1 MRCKANKR
9 HPLPHIAT
17 PLATLLATPLRP
29 SIAITRYGYNA
40 SMIDVLMYLYETY
53 WRPDACPEPEQLSR
67 KLSAVGFE
75 REEIEDA
82 LSWLKGLANVNMASM
97 ATMANTLQPGTHLQD
112 RATPPA
118 QPSYRIYTAQEHAA
132 LGVEGINILTALE
145 AQHKITADIRELIV
159 ERVLANGQT
168 PVEPEDLKVMLLIV
182 SWCLDQEPDPL
193 ILDELFEDPETPKTY
208 H

>member
-1 MRCKANKR
+1 
-9 HPLPHIAT
+9 
-17 PLATLLATPLRP
+17 
-29 SIAITRYGYNA
+29 
-40 SMIDVLMYLYETY
+40 MIDVLMYLYETY

-82 LSWLKGLANVNMASM
+82 LSWLKGLASVNMANI
-97 ATMANTLQPGTHLQD
+97 THTLQPGMPLQD
-112 RATPPA
+112 AAAKPVQR
-118 QPSYRIYTAQEHAA
+118 SHRIYTPQEHAA

-145 AQHKITADIRELIV
+145 AQHKITSEIRELIV
-159 ERVLANGQT
+159 ERVLAIGQT
-168 PVEPEDLKVMLLIV
+168 PVESEDLKVMLLIV

-193 ILDELFEDPETPKTY
+193 ILDELFEDPEMPKTY

>member
-1 MRCKANKR
+1 
-9 HPLPHIAT
+9 
-17 PLATLLATPLRP
+17 
-29 SIAITRYGYNA
+29 
-40 SMIDVLMYLYETY
+40 MIDVLMYLYETY

-75 REEIEDA
+75 REDIEDA
-82 LSWLKGLANVNMASM
+82 LSWLKGLAHAHTSQLGV
-97 ATMANTLQPGTHLQD
+97 PLQD
-112 RATPPA
+112 AGAPAVQRAH
-118 QPSYRIYTAQEHAA
+118 RIYTAQEHAS

-159 ERVLANGQT
+159 ERVVAIGQT

-193 ILDELFEDPETPKTY
+193 ILDELFEDPETPRTY